1 MSADFDLC
9 KMDQPGW
16 EKTSSHFVDAGPH
29 VSIEEAAFRTP
40 TRIDPVNW
48 TIVHRK
54 AAVAI
59 VPVLED
65 GRFVLISQ
73 ERVPVQ
79 RTLWEFP
86 AGQVDLPLNQVTPE
100 LITRT
105 ALAELREELGAEPAE
120 GATLQPL
127 GWYFP
132 SPGFTQEHIY
142 LFLAK
147 PVRIVGQ
154 ASPQH
159 GESFGDTRYVTGDEL
174 RGMIARNEINN
185 SLTLALYAKLHA
197 LDLIC

>member
-1 MSADFDLC
+1 
-9 KMDQPGW
+9 
-16 EKTSSHFVDAGPH
+16 
-29 VSIEEAAFRTP
+29 
-40 TRIDPVNW
+40 
-48 TIVHRK
+48 
-54 AAVAI
+54 
-59 VPVLED
+59 
-65 GRFVLISQ
+65 
-73 ERVPVQ
+73 
-79 RTLWEFP
+79 LWEFP

-105 ALAELREELGAEPAE
+105 ALAELREEQGAEPAE